1 MIAVYKKFFLMLG
14 VTVLLCLSV
23 SVVWSKE
30 VATLYRSSVLGEEF
44 RYHIATFDAKLKT
57 KDGRFEYNWKNCLIA
72 RDLFQNQIG
81 VEVKYW
87 CEKGYVR

>member
-1 MIAVYKKFFLMLG
+1 MKK
-14 VTVLLCLSV
+14 LLTFILLLFTTFAYAESNE
-23 SVVWSKE
+23 KE
-30 VATLYRSSVLGEEF
+30 VATLYKSSLIGEEY
-44 RYHIATFDAKLKT
+44 RYHIATFDAKSKT
-57 KDGRFEYNWKNCLIA
+57 KKGRFDYNWKNCLIA